1 MDNLTYTNK
10 EQDNFL
16 NKCDPD
22 LVIEIHEEQML
33 PEDLDFNEF
42 LVRYQKK
49 HLAKYGYQLSIKL
62 E

>member
-22 LVIEIHEEQML
+22 LIIEIHEEQMI
-33 PEDLDFNEF
+33 PEDLEFNEF
-42 LVRYQKK
+42 LVLYQKK
-49 HLAKYGYQLSIKL
+49 HIQKYGYQLSIKL